1 MANDG
6 EIKVLDKC
14 IVESEVV
21 AAQSFMQCPIPK
33 RKRWRLIIT
42 QKLRKGESLNMYV
55 C

>member
-21 AAQSFMQCPIPK
+21 AAQSFMQCPILRNKVSQEKKIEVDHHSKVKK
-33 RKRWRLIIT
+33 R
-42 QKLRKGESLNMYV
+42 
-55 C
+55 